1 MTPPKHNARN
11 SPKLLTKI
19 KEEYIYGTISDD
31 GTTEFNSYD
40 IICDKHDFSK
50 SSAKR
55 VGKDEHWTAL
65 RKDYRAKTELK
76 VLEKKSSVSAAEIV
90 QSDDKFKSTA
100 NRIRRCVDD
109 QLNNNPK
116 LRSSDLLNLS
126 VALNNAQK
134 IEKVAQ
140 GEILER
146 SKVELEDKT
155 PPKQNNVFARV
166 DTLLMFIDKGNDSND
181 DRQLQSE
188 VINDS

>member
-1 MTPPKHNARN
+1 MTPPKHNAQN
-11 SPKLLTKI
+11 NPELLQKI
-19 KEEYIYGTISDD
+19 KEEYIYGTIEDD

-40 IICDKHDFSK
+40 VICEKYDFSK

-65 RKDYRAKTELK
+65 RKDYRTKTDLK
-76 VLEKKSSVSAAEIV
+76 TVEKKSSVSAAEIV

-109 QLNNNPK
+109 QLNNPK
-116 LRSSDLLNLS
+116 LRSCDLLNLS

-140 GEILER
+140 GEILEK
-146 SKVELEDKT
+146 SKLEIEDKT
-155 PPKQNNVFARV
+155 PKNQNNVFARV
-166 DTLLMFIDKGNDSND
+166 DSLMMFIENGNDSND
-181 DRQLQSE
+181 DRELQSE
-188 VINDS
+188 KPDNS

>member
-1 MTPPKHNARN
+1 MTPPKHNAQN
-11 SPKLLTKI
+11 NPELLQKI
-19 KEEYIYGTISDD
+19 KEEYIYGTIEDD

-40 IICDKHDFSK
+40 VICEKYDFSK

-65 RKDYRAKTELK
+65 RKDYRTKTDLK
-76 VLEKKSSVSAAEIV
+76 TVEKKSSVSAAEIV

-109 QLNNNPK
+109 QLNNPK
-116 LRSSDLLNLS
+116 LRSCDLLNLS

-140 GEILER
+140 GEILEK
-146 SKVELEDKT
+146 SKLEIEDKT
-155 PPKQNNVFARV
+155 PKKQNNVFARV
-166 DTLLMFIDKGNDSND
+166 DSLMMFIENGNDSNE
-181 DRQLQSE
+181 DRELQSE
-188 VINDS
+188 KPDNS

>member
-1 MTPPKHNARN
+1 MTPPKHNAQN
-11 SPKLLTKI
+11 NPELLQKI
-19 KEEYIYGTISDD
+19 KEEYIYGTIEDD

-40 IICDKHDFSK
+40 VICEKYDFSK

-65 RKDYRAKTELK
+65 RKDYRTKTDLK
-76 VLEKKSSVSAAEIV
+76 TVEKKSSVSAAEIV

-109 QLNNNPK
+109 QLNNPK
-116 LRSSDLLNLS
+116 LRSCDLLNLS

-140 GEILER
+140 GEILEK
-146 SKVELEDKT
+146 SKLEIEDKT
-155 PPKQNNVFARV
+155 PKKQNNVFARV
-166 DTLLMFIDKGNDSND
+166 DSLMMFIENGNDSND
-181 DRQLQSE
+181 DRELQSE
-188 VINDS
+188 KPDNS